1 MKYIRK
7 NRSDRARKR
16 CKQALD
22 VLEETR
28 RYCELKEEA
37 PDLLFG
43 ELALEENVDLLQ
55 HTTECCDAT

>member
-7 NRSDRARKR
+7 NRSDRTRKRR

-22 VLEETR
+22 DLEETR
-28 RYCELKEEA
+28 RYCKLKEEA

-43 ELALEENVDLLQ
+43 ELALEENVYLLQ
-55 HTTECCDAT
+55 GTTE